1 MRLMLKVQKKTLFA
15 VGMYKVSRS
24 HFALLKKIRE
34 LDWCLGKAS
43 INLLLDQRAV

>member
-15 VGMYKVSRS
+15 VGMYKVSGS